1 LANGV
6 IGKVERV
13 DFIIRKNA
21 TFKMTFNYNDPSTG
35 AAIPITGWDVDME
48 FRDAPG
54 GNLLAS
60 FSVGDGFTIDGP
72 NGRVDFKVQPSEIA
86 TWTFNSG
93 WYDIRMTDT
102 IGDKDVWA
110 EGKFEVKPGVTD
122 S

>member
-21 TFKMTFNYNDPSTG
+21 TFKMTFNYNNPSTG
-35 AAIPITGWDVDME
+35 AAINITGWDVDME

-54 GNLLAS
+54 GALLAS

-72 NGRVDFKVQPSEIA
+72 NGQVNLKIQPAEIA

-110 EGKFEVKPGVTD
+110 EGKFEVKAGVTE

>member
-1 LANGV
+1 MANGV

-35 AAIPITGWDVDME
+35 EAISIAGWDVDME
-48 FRDAPG
+48 FRDVPG
-54 GNLLAS
+54 GTLLAS
-60 FSVGDGFTIDGP
+60 FSTSNGFTIDGA
-72 NGRVDFKVQPSEIA
+72 NGRVNLKIQPATIA
-86 TWTFNSG
+86 AWTFNSG

-102 IGDKDVWA
+102 LGDKDVWA
-110 EGKFEVKPGVTD
+110 EGKFEVKAGVTE